1 MSAADAAEIVRLGAH
16 EIASRVAAGE
26 WRAADVADAF
36 LGRIRATD
44 GAVKAYLTVDEKAA
58 RAEAEAVDRKRASG
72 APLGPLAGVPVAV
85 KDNMCTRGLR
95 TTAASRILEKYV
107 PPYDCT
113 AVKRLRDA
121 GAVVLGKTNL
131 DEFAMGSSTENSA
144 FQVTRNPW
152 DLSRVPGGSS
162 GGSAAA
168 VAADSCAVA
177 LGSDTGGSIRQPAAL
192 TGTVGLK
199 PTYGRVSRFGLIA
212 FGSSLDQIGPIA
224 KSVRD
229 AALVLR
235 VMAGRDPADGTSA
248 DREVPDYAGALG
260 RGVEGMRLGIP
271 KQYFPPDLSPEVAAA
286 VKGAVERLV
295 QAGAKTVEVDL
306 PTSPY
311 SIATYYIVAT
321 SEASSNLARYDGV
334 KYGFRSPEGKDL
346 FSMYALTRRD
356 GFGAEVKR
364 RIMLGTYA
372 LSAGYY
378 DAFYK
383 KGLQV
388 RTLLRR
394 EFDRAF
400 EKCDAILSPTSPFP
414 AFKIGEKVDDP
425 LSMYL
430 SDIFTVA
437 VNLAGIPGI
446 SVPCG
451 ANRDGLPIGLQVLA
465 KPFGEEAMLRV
476 AFEHEKRT
484 PPPARR
490 PAL

>member
-1 MSAADAAEIVRLGAH
+1 MSRPKDLCLLPAHATARLVREGTVKARDVVDSTLERIAAVDSKVGAYLKVDADGARAAAD
-16 EIASRVAAGE
+16 
-26 WRAADVADAF
+26 
-36 LGRIRATD
+36 
-44 GAVKAYLTVDEKAA
+44 
-58 RAEAEAVDRKRASG
+58 AVDRKRASG
-72 APLGPLAGVPVAV
+72 KPLGPLAGAAVAV
-85 KDNMCTRGLR
+85 KDNMCTRGLE
-95 TTAASRILEKYV
+95 TTAASRILEGSV

-113 AVKRLRDA
+113 
-121 GAVVLGKTNL
+121 VVRRIREADGIVVGKTNL

-144 FQVTRNPW
+144 FKKTRNPW

-168 VAADSCAVA
+168 VAAGECSVA

-224 KSVRD
+224 RDVED
-229 AALVLR
+229 AALLLR
-235 VMAGRDPADGTSA
+235 TVAGHDPADGTSVER
-248 DREVPDYAGALG
+248 DVPDYVAALKQGAKGL
-260 RGVEGMRLGIP
+260 RLGIP
-271 KQYFPPDLSPEVAAA
+271 KEYFPPDLNAEVASA
-286 VKGAVERLV
+286 VKGAIARLV
-295 QAGAKTVEVDL
+295 EAGATAVEVDL

-311 SIATYYIVAT
+311 SIACYYIVAT

-334 KYGFRSPEGKDL
+334 KYGARSAEAKDL
-346 FSMYALTRRD
+346 YSMYALTRRD
-356 GFGAEVKR
+356 GFGPEVRR

-378 DAFYK
+378 DAYYK
-383 KGLQV
+383 KGLEV
-388 RTLLRR
+388 RSLLRR
-394 EFDRAF
+394 EFDAAF

-437 VNLAGIPGI
+437 VNLAGLPGV

-451 ANRDGLPIGLQVLA
+451 LSMERLPIGLQVLA
-465 KPFGEEAMLRV
+465 PPFGEETMLRV
-476 AFEHEKRT
+476 ARAHEKLAGT
-484 PPPARR
+484 APEAPGI
-490 PAL
+490 

>member
-1 MSAADAAEIVRLGAH
+1 
-16 EIASRVAAGE
+16 
-26 WRAADVADAF
+26 
-36 LGRIRATD
+36 
-44 GAVKAYLTVDEKAA
+44 
-58 RAEAEAVDRKRASG
+58 
-72 APLGPLAGVPVAV
+72 
-85 KDNMCTRGLR
+85 
-95 TTAASRILEKYV
+95 
-107 PPYDCT
+107 
-113 AVKRLRDA
+113 
-121 GAVVLGKTNL
+121 
-131 DEFAMGSSTENSA
+131 MGSSTENSA

-152 DLSRVPGGSS
+152 DLARVPGGSS

-224 KSVRD
+224 KDVRD
-229 AALVLR
+229 AALLLR
-235 VMAGRDPADGTSA
+235 ETAGHDPADGTTA
-248 DREVPDYAGALG
+248 MQPVPDYLAALG
-260 RGVEGMRLGIP
+260 RGVSGMRLGIP
-271 KQYFPPDLSPEVAAA
+271 RQYFPPDLNAEVAAA
-286 VKGAVERLV
+286 VKGAIERLV
-295 QAGAKTVEVDL
+295 SAGAKTVEVDL
-306 PTSPY
+306 PSAPY

-334 KYGFRSPEGKDL
+334 KYGHRDAGAKDL
-346 FSMYALTRRD
+346 FSMYALSRRD
-356 GFGAEVKR
+356 GFGPEVKR

-400 EKCDAILSPTSPFP
+400 SACDAILSPTSPFP
-414 AFKIGEKVDDP
+414 AFRIGEKVDDP
-425 LSMYL
+425 ISMYL

-437 VNLAGIPGI
+437 VNLAGIPGV

-451 ANRDGLPIGLQVLA
+451 RTRDGLPIGLQVLA
-465 KPFGEEAMLRV
+465 PPFAEEAMLRV
-476 AFEHEKRT
+476 AHEHEKLAGAT
-484 PPPARR
+484 PRAP
-490 PAL
+490 L